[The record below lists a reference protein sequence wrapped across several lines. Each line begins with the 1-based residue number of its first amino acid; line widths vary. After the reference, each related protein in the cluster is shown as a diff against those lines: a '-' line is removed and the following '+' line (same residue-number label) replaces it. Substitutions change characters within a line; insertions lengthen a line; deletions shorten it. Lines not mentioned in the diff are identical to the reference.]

1 MKEKYSI
8 PCILGF
14 VFSVVI
20 TIPVVAF
27 AFFSLINLHK
37 HAIYAS
43 AMKFAMASV
52 VIGFI
57 VSLIGVVTSK
67 KNALKGRKL
76 GAAGLIASVLEIVCF
91 ILFLGI
97 VIWIGS
103 GVQMSN

>member
-1 MKEKYSI
+1 MKGKYNL

-14 VFSVVI
+14 VFSVVLP
-20 TIPVVAF
+20 IPTVILG
-27 AFFSLINLHK
+27 FFGQINLHK
-37 HAIYAS
+37 YTLYAS

-57 VSLIGVVTSK
+57 VSLIGVITVK
-67 KNALKGRKL
+67 KSGAKGRKL

-91 ILFLGI
+91 LIFLGI